1 MIQKMKIFLYFKCK
15 IHNEGLFLTWSI
27 HGANF
32 IVLRPAL
39 HDFPQINPKNTSN
52 IWLFWQRKTFG
63 TKFGLCCTIQKRF
76 EHIWIKNGH
85 AVRFYFGHFLQTL
98 ISLISLLAPLCSA
111 ASLSSSYWIRL
122 RRQCQLLPTRSLW
135 KTSAHHQS
143 TTPKKESESLKDI
156 SEGTKSVFWKFSLWE
171 SNHCWAKNWP
181 FWSEGSIKLY
191 CCSVRCS
198 LICKSHLSMRSPAQR
213 SFFLLE
219 YYQRLL
225 HFLFRFFSLFF
236 QLV

>member
-1 MIQKMKIFLYFKCK
+1 M
-15 IHNEGLFLTWSI
+15 
-27 HGANF
+27 
-32 IVLRPAL
+32 
-39 HDFPQINPKNTSN
+39 
-52 IWLFWQRKTFG
+52 
-63 TKFGLCCTIQKRF
+63 
-76 EHIWIKNGH
+76 
-85 AVRFYFGHFLQTL
+85 QTL

-198 LICKSHLSMRSPAQR
+198 LICKSHLSIRSPAQR
-213 SFFLLE
+213 SFFCWNTINVYSTFCLGFSLS
-219 YYQRLL
+219 
-225 HFLFRFFSLFF
+225 FFSLSKLFLTLLRF
-236 QLV
+236 CQLFLIWNSEITFWQG